1 MKKTNLNIT
10 QSKKIISDYAG
21 QIKDVIR
28 NNKII
33 VNLIDYKKNQ
43 ICINKKFLLKYTES
57 NDSKEQIVKTF
68 NIDLTKE
75 NNYIHENN
83 LKLIKEIQM
92 LKEKVKE

>member
-28 NNKII
+28 NNKMI

-43 ICINKKFLLKYTES
+43 ICRSDKILLKYTES

>member
-33 VNLIDYKKNQ
+33 VKNSLKSF
-43 ICINKKFLLKYTES
+43 NFL
-57 NDSKEQIVKTF
+57 
-68 NIDLTKE
+68 
-75 NNYIHENN
+75 
-83 LKLIKEIQM
+83 
-92 LKEKVKE
+92 